1 MKLENVKAVKMGSRL
16 GIAFSKYPF
25 PKGNLVQIIILKEN
39 VQKTFLAKFNRIIAI
54 RRGMENS
61 LNLKH
66 NELLILEIQ
75 EIINLDRTKELFQ
88 EGKID
93 MLSLISQTT
102 SKGYKIIV
110 TSFTLNNEDWL
121 RIWYSHER
129 GSGQQL
135 EIRRFVEIG
144 EFGSLLGQYQAEGT
158 KHKNANKFNL
168 EFTNK
173 IIPEHQEFIDF
184 LSKLGIPKEACEFRF
199 TYNPN
204 RLSEEE
210 TINHVKNFETIIGCK
225 AKISQG
231 NSKGIGFRTVI
242 RNTILTEIVL
252 NSLDKI
258 RNLLANESRYTCN
271 QQELANNFL
280 AKLLTG
286 DGTLDVR
293 CNRRDFPE
301 LHMKIVD
308 QDLNYLKD
316 YCTILRNNGFK
327 TRINEGRICV
337 ISSCS
342 FKGLLYLYRIKAFKN
357 SNSWNKLLTAIALCS
372 RGRRYYTYS
381 RFLELANYDKFG
393 TSVISKGFQM
403 QSNMASDWLNNK
415 VKEDL
420 IVKNNY
426 NSWSLTSEG
435 KNLSETLKSWSKD
448 YTTLTNLKGFENPF
462 ALLETLKVKKYKKI
476 KCLSKECP

>member
-1 MKLENVKAVKMGSRL
+1 MKFDNINVCKMGKKL
-16 GIAFSKYPF
+16 GIWCSKFYF
-25 PKGNLVQIIILKEN
+25 PKGSLVQIKIIKNDKE
-39 VQKTFLAKFNRIIAI
+39 KEFLVKFNKLLTLR
-54 RRGMENS
+54 NDVVKS

-66 NELLILEIQ
+66 LDLLSLEIE
-75 EIINLDRTKELFQ
+75 EIDNLERTKELFK
-88 EGKID
+88 ENKVN
-93 MLSLISQTT
+93 MLAIIPEKT
-102 SKGYKIIV
+102 SKGYEICVIR
-110 TSFTLNNEDWL
+110 FTKDSEEWL
-121 RIWYSHER
+121 RIWYSHHR

-135 EIRRFVEIG
+135 EIKRYIEIG
-144 EFGSLLGQYQAEGT
+144 IIGSLLGQYQAEGT
-158 KHKNANKFNL
+158 KHKNTLRFSI

-173 IIPEHQEFIDF
+173 SIPEHQEFVDS
-184 LSKLGIPKEACEFRF
+184 LSKLGIPKDAFEFRF

-210 TINHVKNFETIIGCK
+210 VINHAKRFETIIGCK
-225 AKISQG
+225 VKISQG
-231 NSKGIGFRTVI
+231 SSKGIGFRTVI

-258 RNLLANESRYTCN
+258 RNFLANESKYTPN

-316 YCTILRNNGFK
+316 YCAILRNNGFK
-327 TRINEGRICV
+327 TRINEKRICV

-357 SNSWNKLLTAIALCS
+357 SNNWNKLLVAIALCLQ
-372 RGRRYYTYS
+372 GRRYYTYS
-381 RFLELANYDKFG
+381 RFLELADYEKFG

-403 QSNMASDWLNNK
+403 QSNKASDWLNNK
-415 VKEDL
+415 AKENL
-420 IVKNNY
+420 IIKNNY
-426 NSWSLTSEG
+426 NSWSLTLEG
-435 KNLSETLKSWSKD
+435 EKLCKTLDFWSKD
-448 YTTLTNLKGFENPF
+448 YHNLIKIKKIEDPF
-462 ALLETLKVKKYKKI
+462 HLLETLKIKKLKHN
-476 KCLSKECP
+476 SE